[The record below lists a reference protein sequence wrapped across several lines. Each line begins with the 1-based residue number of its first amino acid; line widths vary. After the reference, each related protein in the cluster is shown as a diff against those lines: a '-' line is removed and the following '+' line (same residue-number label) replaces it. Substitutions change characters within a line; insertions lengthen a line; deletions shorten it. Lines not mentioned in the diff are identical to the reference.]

1 MNVRIK
7 NSLCYWVLLM
17 LFSTQS
23 FALGEAFSE
32 LADKVG
38 DGAGKLGD
46 SIVDGAEQVG
56 HQAGIGMSAAEID
69 RDVDKALKKLYKT
82 SPQAVRLAKKV
93 SAILVYPEIIKAGMG
108 IGGQHGEGALRKNG
122 KTVAYY
128 NTVAGS
134 YGFQLGAQ
142 SFGYALFFMDDKGLD
157 YLDSNDGW
165 EVGVGPSLVI
175 VDEGMANSTTTLT
188 TKDTVYVFIF
198 NQGGLM
204 AGTGIQGSKISRI
217 HPDK

>member
-1 MNVRIK
+1 MHFQAKYR
-7 NSLCYWVLLM
+7 LYFFALLTV
-17 LFSTQS
+17 FSAQS
-23 FALGEAFSE
+23 MALGEAFSD

-38 DGAGKLGD
+38 EGAGQLGD

-56 HQAGIGMSAAEID
+56 HSAGIGMSAAEIN
-69 RDVDKALKKLYKT
+69 RAVDEALKKLYKT
-82 SPQAVRLAKKV
+82 SPQAVRLSKQAK
-93 SAILVYPEIIKAGMG
+93 AILVYPDILKAGMG

-128 NTVAGS
+128 NTIAGS

-142 SFGYALFFMDDKGLD
+142 SFGYALFFMDDKGLE
-157 YLDSNDGW
+157 YLNNNEGW
-165 EVGVGPSLVI
+165 EVGVGPSLVV

-204 AGTGIQGSKISRI
+204 AGAGVQGSKITRI
-217 HPDK
+217 YPK